1 MKANICRGE
10 TLREVLGTGDTAPP
24 VQRVFEEPA
33 ERRQRLMS
41 DLRAPVEVKGT
52 AVQLEDP
59 EVPEPVDDDADDLE
73 WAPWAWPWVKCRAR
87 RLYFF
92 PASTIGLPST

>member
-1 MKANICRGE
+1 MGRIDGPPQRRYRPYTPISHTTPSALSIWESQMKANICRGE

-41 DLRAPVEVKGT
+41 DLRAPS
-52 AVQLEDP
+52 
-59 EVPEPVDDDADDLE
+59 
-73 WAPWAWPWVKCRAR
+73 R
-87 RLYFF
+87 
-92 PASTIGLPST
+92 